1 MIDLLV
7 IGGGPGGYVAAI
19 RASQFGLEVILVE
32 KDNLGGTCLN
42 RGCIPTKAYFQNAK
56 ALRTMQ
62 NSQEFSIS
70 LDNLRFDM
78 AAAKRRKDKI
88 VANLATGVKRLLHSN
103 KIKVISGEARLV
115 DAKTVLV
122 NGEEVQA
129 KNIIIASGS
138 KPTLLPIKGI
148 ESDKVLTSD
157 EINDITT
164 VPEKLVIIGAGVI
177 GLEYA
182 NIFNTFGSRV
192 TLIESMP
199 LVLNYLDTELSKRMA
214 IFLKRQGIDLH
225 TSTLVEEIIAAGENL
240 IVKAAGKKGD
250 MEVSADIVLVA
261 SGRSAQTDNLGLD
274 RLGIKTENGF
284 IQVNENYETNLKN
297 IYAIGDVIGDPMLAH
312 VASEEGIAVAERIAG
327 HSGPNINYNAVPS
340 CIFTFPEI
348 AVVGMG
354 EEEAKAKGINY
365 QVGKY
370 PFSANGK
377 AMTMGETDGM
387 VKVLADEN
395 GFIIGVHIIG
405 PHASDLILEGIVLVK
420 NRLNTKEIK
429 GTIHPHPT
437 LGEAIAEAILDIDNQ
452 AIHLN
457 PKTK

>member
-19 RASQFGLEVILVE
+19 RASQLGLEVILVE

>member
-19 RASQFGLEVILVE
+19 RASQLGLEVILVE

-56 ALRTMQ
+56 ALRIMQ

-122 NGEEVQA
+122 NGKEIQA

-138 KPTLLPIKGI
+138 KPALLPIKGI

-250 MEVSADIVLVA
+250 MEVSADVVLVA
-261 SGRSAQTDNLGLD
+261 SGRRAQTDNLDLD

-284 IQVNENYETNLKN
+284 IKVNDNYETNLKN
-297 IYAIGDVIGDPMLAH
+297 IYAIGDVIGEPMLAH

-327 HSGPNINYNAVPS
+327 HSEPEINYNAVPS

-348 AVVGMG
+348 AVVGMS

-365 QVGKY
+365 RVGKY

-377 AMTMGETDGM
+377 AMTMGETDGL
-387 VKVLADEN
+387 VKVLADDK

-420 NRLNTKEIK
+420 NRLNTKEIT

-437 LGEAIAEAILDIDNQ
+437 LGEAMAEAILDIDNQ

-457 PKTK
+457 PKKK